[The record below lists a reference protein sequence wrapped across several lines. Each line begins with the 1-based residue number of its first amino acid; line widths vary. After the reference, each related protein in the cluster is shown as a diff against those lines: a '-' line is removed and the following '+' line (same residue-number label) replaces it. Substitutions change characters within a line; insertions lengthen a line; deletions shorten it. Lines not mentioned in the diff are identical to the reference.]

1 MDNIAITQAPSLRE
15 RVRQILLAQIMS
27 GELTPGEVYSVGQ
40 FAATLKVSPT
50 PIREAVLDLARDNFL
65 EIHKN
70 VGFSIPEVTAEE
82 LEELH
87 KIRMLLEVPATV
99 EAGMLMN
106 QGHVKH
112 MTTIAEGTVEA
123 AHSSDV
129 VAYIDVDRR
138 FHATF
143 LEPLRMPHLS
153 ELIINYKDRARLRG
167 LRSKLGSRE
176 IVAAANQHLELV
188 AAASRRDENALKKII
203 TDHIESTR
211 SRWQDA

>member
-27 GELTPGEVYSVGQ
+27 GELMPGEVYSVGQ
-40 FAATLKVSPT
+40 FAAMLKVSPT
-50 PIREAVLDLARDNFL
+50 PIREAVLDLARSNYL

-70 VGFSIPEVTAEE
+70 VGFSIPEVTPEE

-99 EAGMLMN
+99 EAGMLMD
-106 QGHVKH
+106 QGHIKH
-112 MTTIAEGTVEA
+112 LTAIAEATVEA

-138 FHATF
+138 FHSTF

-167 LRSKLGSRE
+167 LRAKLGSRE
-176 IVAAANQHLELV
+176 IVAAATQHLELV
-188 AAASRRDENALKKII
+188 TAASRRDENALKRII

-211 SRWQDA
+211 SRWQGA